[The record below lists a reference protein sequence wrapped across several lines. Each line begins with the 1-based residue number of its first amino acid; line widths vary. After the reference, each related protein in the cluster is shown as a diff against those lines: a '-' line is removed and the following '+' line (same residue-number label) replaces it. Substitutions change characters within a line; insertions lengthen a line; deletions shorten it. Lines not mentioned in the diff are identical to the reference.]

1 MSKGSKPRPIDMD
14 EYHKNFDKIFGKKPF
29 SSLAKKNRKKILN
42 DLDQVPEVELLDEEL
57 VVKRMLETI
66 ESVEKSK

>member
-14 EYHKNFDKIFGKKPF
+14 EYNKNFDKIFGKKPL
-29 SSLAKKNRKKILN
+29 SSLARKNRKKILD
-42 DLDQVPEVELLDEEL
+42 DLKQVPEVELLDEEL
-57 VVKRMLETI
+57 VVKRTLETI